1 MYKRHANTHTQRNL
15 ERENGSAHEL
25 TRIPGSAQ
33 ALGACAPKGK
43 QGDPT
48 TNNEAPMMNVMIWFL
63 LRVASTRRLEAQIT
77 QRYISAMRSAL
88 R

>member
-1 MYKRHANTHTQRNL
+1 
-15 ERENGSAHEL
+15 
-25 TRIPGSAQ
+25 
-33 ALGACAPKGK
+33 
-43 QGDPT
+43 
-48 TNNEAPMMNVMIWFL
+48 MMNVMIWFL